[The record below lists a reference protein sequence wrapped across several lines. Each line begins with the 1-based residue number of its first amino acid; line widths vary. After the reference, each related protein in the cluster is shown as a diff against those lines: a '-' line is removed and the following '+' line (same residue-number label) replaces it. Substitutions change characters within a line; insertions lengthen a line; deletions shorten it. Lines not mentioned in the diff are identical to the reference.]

1 MARPITTKAPTLR
14 AVIYARYSS
23 DRQSPESITDQIS
36 QCQRYCRDHGW
47 EVVNTYSDAGISGA
61 SAQRPGYQSVLSD
74 LTKGLF
80 DVVVVDSLDR
90 LSRNLADVG
99 KLINELNFYRAT
111 LHTADIGK
119 IDPLLAGILAAVG
132 QSFLT
137 DLAHKTRRGLEGKVD
152 SGLSAGSIGFGY
164 RVHPTE
170 KGKRLIHDGEAA
182 VVKRIFTEYAEG
194 QSPRALAAKL
204 NNEEVPG
211 PKGREWGDT
220 TIRGQID
227 RGTGLLN
234 NELYI
239 GRLVWDRCSYVKNMT
254 TGRRQARPKD
264 QSEWMV
270 TEVPELRIID
280 DELWHRVKARQA
292 VVHTEMRRDEDG
304 NALCRAHRH
313 QHLLSGLLVCG
324 VCGSPFVVQD
334 YYRYGCNRVRS
345 KGNCSN
351 TIKVPRA
358 ELEQRLTDAIT
369 SKLMDRSYFDSFI
382 IEIRNQLKE
391 KARTALDARKPFEK
405 QLIETRARIRR
416 LVTVLEETDDPD
428 PSISDRLRA
437 LRTEE
442 RGLVSELDA
451 LSPEALIVPSE
462 EELIEAYGRCLFYL
476 RELADPAQN
485 SRGPNQLIREAI
497 SRIILTPTEDRTAL
511 VAELEGSL
519 PRRFLIDSKEKSN
532 KKTLPA
538 VDTTGSELSVVAGAR
553 FELTTF
559 RL

>member
-1 MARPITTKAPTLR
+1 M
-14 AVIYARYSS
+14 
-23 DRQSPESITDQIS
+23 
-36 QCQRYCRDHGW
+36 
-47 EVVNTYSDAGISGA
+47 
-61 SAQRPGYQSVLSD
+61 
-74 LTKGLF
+74 
-80 DVVVVDSLDR
+80 
-90 LSRNLADVG
+90 
-99 KLINELNFYRAT
+99 
-111 LHTADIGK
+111 
-119 IDPLLAGILAAVG
+119 
-132 QSFLT
+132 
-137 DLAHKTRRGLEGKVD
+137 
-152 SGLSAGSIGFGY
+152 SAGSIGFGY
-164 RVHPTE
+164 RVDPTE
-170 KGKRLIHDGEAA
+170 KGKRLINDGEAA
-182 VVKRIFTEYAEG
+182 VVKRIFTEYADG

-204 NNEEVPG
+204 NREKVPG

-220 TIRGQID
+220 TIRGQLD

-264 QSEWMV
+264 QSEWVV

-280 DELWHRVKARQA
+280 DELWQRVKARQA
-292 VVHTEMRRDEDG
+292 VVHTEMR
-304 NALCRAHRH
+304 
-313 QHLLSGLLVCG
+313 

-358 ELEQRLTDAIT
+358 ELEQRLTAAIT
-369 SKLMDRSYFDSFI
+369 AKLMDRSYFDTFI
-382 IEIRNQLKE
+382 LEIRNQLKE
-391 KARTALDARKPFEK
+391 KAKTALDARKPFEK
-405 QLIETRARIRR
+405 QLTETRVRIRR
-416 LVTVLEETDDPD
+416 LVKVLEETDDPD

-437 LRTEE
+437 LRIEE
-442 RGLVSELDA
+442 KGLVSELDA
-451 LSPEALIVPSE
+451 LTPEALIVPSE

-485 SRGPNQLIREAI
+485 PRGPNQLIREAI

-519 PRRFLIDSKEKSN
+519 PSRFLIDSKENSN